1 VRVRLPALLMFCVFL
16 TAVDLYFV
24 RVKLSDLSYSQSVA
38 EAQGVVNGTPRLR
51 INQSR
56 ILGPHLVQAIAGL
69 LATTPSR
76 ALMLFG
82 ALCLLGA
89 KLIVVWFRVRDQSAA
104 PTLLML
110 IAGSGMF
117 ALLVHRYVFPWDF
130 AGLMIFTAFV
140 VMVLRKVAW
149 PWFVPLIAV
158 AFLNRESAAFLC
170 VWLSI
175 HGILN
180 GTGERSRFLQVGA
193 GLCLATLGLLFVN
206 SLRTV
211 AVVQEASN
219 LGPKWLMFM
228 LRWNLVD
235 LVNAIHTGNIALPLF
250 FGVLLLGM
258 GSAAIVGIRHFP
270 KHTALCVCF
279 TLEMVFILLFG
290 IVDEPRVMIELIPFY
305 TVFLPSLLFDGSSTR
320 TVQ

>member
-1 VRVRLPALLMFCVFL
+1 
-16 TAVDLYFV
+16 
-24 RVKLSDLSYSQSVA
+24 
-38 EAQGVVNGTPRLR
+38 
-51 INQSR
+51 
-56 ILGPHLVQAIAGL
+56 
-69 LATTPSR
+69 
-76 ALMLFG
+76 
-82 ALCLLGA
+82 
-89 KLIVVWFRVRDQSAA
+89 
-104 PTLLML
+104 ML

-180 GTGERSRFLQVGA
+180 GTGERDRFLQVGA